1 VTKVRT
7 NWSLLVSFA
16 VHAAIFLFAVVV
28 LPEPP
33 EHKISEPPPI
43 AVNIEDFQDV
53 AKRANQTTEPV
64 DKERKPDEA
73 PKVQKVEKKI
83 DKPLPKPAKEV
94 KQAARE
100 PQAQPEPKPEP
111 KPDPKPAEAE
121 PTPDPLEELI
131 KKTQDVSPDPAPQD
145 EQKQTRAVP
154 KPRTKPTPP
163 KKVETAKKKEEEF
176 KLDDIAAL
184 LNKTDD
190 DRASPSDQTET
201 GTPLVGDQN
210 LTGTD
215 MEVTATALDWLRQR
229 VGQCW
234 SIPAGARDAGQL
246 IVTLRFQLDIDG
258 RIIGQPIVE
267 RTTNHPAAAA
277 AASSAMAALIQCQ
290 PYDKM
295 PKETH
300 HLWADIR
307 MHFDPSVMVGLN

>member
-1 VTKVRT
+1 
-7 NWSLLVSFA
+7 LLVSFA
-16 VHAAIFLFAVVV
+16 VHAAILLFGLVV
-28 LPEPP
+28 LPNPS

-64 DKERKPDEA
+64 EQERKPDEP

-83 DKPLPKPAKEV
+83 DKPAPKPAKEV

-100 PQAQPEPKPEP
+100 PQAQPEAKPEP
-111 KPDPKPAEAE
+111 KPEPPKPAE
-121 PTPDPLEELI
+121 TQPDPKPLEELI
-131 KKTQDVSPDPAPQD
+131 KKTQDVSPDPKPQQ
-145 EQKQTRAVP
+145 EQQARSVP
-154 KPRTKPTPP
+154 KPRVKPAPP
-163 KKVETAKKKEEEF
+163 KKVEAPKKKQDEF

-190 DRASPSDQTET
+190 EKASPSDQTET

-210 LTGTD
+210 LTGND
-215 MEVTATALDWLRQR
+215 EQVTATALDWLRQR

-234 SIPAGARDAGQL
+234 SIPAGARDAGKL
-246 IVTLRFQLDIDG
+246 VVTLRFQLDIDG
-258 RIIGQPIVE
+258 RIVGQPFVE
-267 RTTNHPAAAA
+267 RTTSHPAAAA

-290 PYDKM
+290 PYDRM

-307 MHFDPSVMVGLN
+307 MNFDPSVMVGLN

>member
-1 VTKVRT
+1 MKI

-16 VHAAIFLFAVVV
+16 VHAAILLFGLVA
-28 LPEPP
+28 LPNPS

-64 DKERKPDEA
+64 ETERKPDEA

-83 DKPLPKPAKEV
+83 DKPTPKPAKEI

-100 PQAQPEPKPEP
+100 PQAQPEAKPEP
-111 KPDPKPAEAE
+111 KPEPPKPAE
-121 PTPDPLEELI
+121 TQPDSKPLEELI
-131 KKTQDVSPDPAPQD
+131 KQTQDVSPDPKPEDQQQQA
-145 EQKQTRAVP
+145 RAVP
-154 KPRTKPTPP
+154 KPRVKPSPP
-163 KKVETAKKKEEEF
+163 KKVEKQKKQDEF

-184 LNKTDD
+184 LNKTDEEK
-190 DRASPSDQTET
+190 AAPSDQTET
-201 GTPLVGDQN
+201 GTPLVGNQN
-210 LTGTD
+210 LTGND
-215 MEVTATALDWLRQR
+215 EQVTATALDWLRQR

-234 SIPAGARDAGQL
+234 SIPAGARDAGKL
-246 IVTLRFQLDIDG
+246 VVTLRFQLDIDG
-258 RIIGQPIVE
+258 RIVGQPYVE
-267 RTTNHPAAAA
+267 RTTSHPAAAA

-290 PYDKM
+290 PYDRM

-307 MHFDPSVMVGLN
+307 MNFDPSVMVGLN

>member
-1 VTKVRT
+1 MKI

-16 VHAAIFLFAVVV
+16 VHAAILLFGLVA
-28 LPEPP
+28 LPNPS

-64 DKERKPDEA
+64 ETERKPDEA

-83 DKPLPKPAKEV
+83 DKPTPKPAKEI

-100 PQAQPEPKPEP
+100 PQAQPEAKPEP
-111 KPDPKPAEAE
+111 KPEPPKPAE
-121 PTPDPLEELI
+121 TQPDPKPLEELI
-131 KKTQDVSPDPAPQD
+131 KQTQDVSPDPKPEDQQQQA
-145 EQKQTRAVP
+145 RAVP
-154 KPRTKPTPP
+154 KPRLKPSPP
-163 KKVETAKKKEEEF
+163 KKVEKQKKQDEF

-184 LNKTDD
+184 LNKTDEEK
-190 DRASPSDQTET
+190 AAPSDQTET
-201 GTPLVGDQN
+201 GTPLVGNQN
-210 LTGTD
+210 LTGND
-215 MEVTATALDWLRQR
+215 EHVTATALDWLRQR

-234 SIPAGARDAGQL
+234 SIPAGARDAGKL
-246 IVTLRFQLDIDG
+246 VVTLRFQLDIDG
-258 RIIGQPIVE
+258 RIVGQPYVE
-267 RTTNHPAAAA
+267 RTTSHPAAAA

-290 PYDKM
+290 PYDRM

-307 MHFDPSVMVGLN
+307 MNFDPSVMVGLN

>member
-1 VTKVRT
+1 MKI

-16 VHAAIFLFAVVV
+16 VHAAILLFGLVA
-28 LPEPP
+28 LPNPS

-64 DKERKPDEA
+64 ETERKPDEA

-83 DKPLPKPAKEV
+83 DKPTPKPAKEI

-100 PQAQPEPKPEP
+100 PQAQPEAKPEP
-111 KPDPKPAEAE
+111 KPEPPKPAE
-121 PTPDPLEELI
+121 TQPDPKPLEELI
-131 KKTQDVSPDPAPQD
+131 KQTQDVSPDPKPEDQQQQA
-145 EQKQTRAVP
+145 RAVP
-154 KPRTKPTPP
+154 KPRVKPSPP
-163 KKVETAKKKEEEF
+163 KKVEKQKKQDEF

-184 LNKTDD
+184 LNKTDEEK
-190 DRASPSDQTET
+190 AAPSDQTET
-201 GTPLVGDQN
+201 GTPLVGNQN
-210 LTGTD
+210 LTGND
-215 MEVTATALDWLRQR
+215 EQVTATALDWLRQR

-234 SIPAGARDAGQL
+234 SIPAGARDAGKL
-246 IVTLRFQLDIDG
+246 VVTLRFQLDIDG
-258 RIIGQPIVE
+258 RIVGQPYVE
-267 RTTNHPAAAA
+267 RTTSHPAAAA

-290 PYDKM
+290 PYDRM

-307 MHFDPSVMVGLN
+307 MNFDPSVMVGLN